1 MTIHKSQG
9 LTLNRLEVDCHQIF
23 KPGQLGVALGRA
35 KSSEGLRVINFD
47 PTCHV
52 ISQPEVVQLFMNQP
66 SILEHEDLSCC
77 RPGLKGNTQEP
88 NPPGIY
94 TLQDMQLI
102 QESIDNVEM
111 NENVTS
117 QEEFDSEFDE
127 LILKI
132 SSVKDD
138 LNLPDDL
145 NLDQIL
151 DQIYFKNP
159 VTAMQDH
166 VNRIINDMN
175 KIKYIQFCKKEYAF
189 YSALIESSNTEPI
202 RPFTA
207 KQQTEFYSNVH
218 AHQTSAEFRMN
229 CLTLFEDSR
238 FTDDHVHICFNVSNQ
253 IRKYVLQ
260 SNVER
265 LPVVQR
271 HISNRSVTNE
281 SHARVRYIG
290 SYCIAKILH
299 KNKQKKKNNMYNL
312 DSASI
317 SKYNDSL
324 KLVNVLESLKVEEQ
338 YIQSI
343 TKEPESLIDIACKQY
358 GQRLL
363 TNISDELAIDRDCV
377 SLDAKVTALNR
388 ECRPTLLLR
397 HNIREQ
403 HMEVSHVN
411 RRVTQRLLYLWIR
424 LFHLERLIGTGVE
437 LTKAQLLE
445 VLM

>member
-1 MTIHKSQG
+1 
-9 LTLNRLEVDCHQIF
+9 
-23 KPGQLGVALGRA
+23 
-35 KSSEGLRVINFD
+35 
-47 PTCHV
+47 
-52 ISQPEVVQLFMNQP
+52 
-66 SILEHEDLSCC
+66 
-77 RPGLKGNTQEP
+77 
-88 NPPGIY
+88 
-94 TLQDMQLI
+94 MQLI

-111 NENVTS
+111 NGNVTS
-117 QEEFDSEFDE
+117 QEKFDSEFDE

-166 VNRIINDMN
+166 VNRIINDIN

-218 AHQTSAEFRMN
+218 AHQTSAEFRIN

-265 LPVVQR
+265 LPVVERQ
-271 HISNRSVTNE
+271 ISNRSVTNE

-290 SYCIAKILH
+290 SYCIAKVLH
-299 KNKQKKKNNMYNL
+299 KNKQKK
-312 DSASI
+312 
-317 SKYNDSL
+317 
-324 KLVNVLESLKVEEQ
+324 
-338 YIQSI
+338 
-343 TKEPESLIDIACKQY
+343 
-358 GQRLL
+358 
-363 TNISDELAIDRDCV
+363 
-377 SLDAKVTALNR
+377 
-388 ECRPTLLLR
+388 
-397 HNIREQ
+397 
-403 HMEVSHVN
+403 
-411 RRVTQRLLYLWIR
+411 
-424 LFHLERLIGTGVE
+424 
-437 LTKAQLLE
+437 
-445 VLM
+445 